1 MNVPDNTDAP
11 SGRETRETLGSRL
24 GFILLS
30 AGCAIGLG
38 NVWRF
43 PYITGAYGGAAFVLI
58 YLFFL
63 ITLAMPIMVMEFAVG
78 RASKQSVVGSFKA
91 LQPRG
96 TYWSVFGYAG
106 LCGNVIL
113 MMFYTVVTGWMLA
126 YFWYSLT
133 GRLYG
138 LPDEAVGEFFGSL
151 LASPKELISWMAL
164 AILMGTLICS
174 IGLRSG
180 VERVTKIMMI
190 GLFII
195 LALLAIRSVSLPG
208 AGAGLEFYLEPDFMK
223 LTRGEGGKGLWT
235 TIYAAMGQ
243 AFFTLSLGIGSMAI
257 FGSYILQ
264 DRSLTGESALVV
276 TLDTLVALCAGL
288 IIFPACYAYGVDAG
302 SGPSLIFVSLPVMFS
317 HMGPMGRF
325 WGALFFLFMS
335 CAAMSTVVAVF
346 EHIIACAMDVLGW
359 RRAKASAVSMIL
371 IFVLSLPCALGFNVW
386 SGFAPLGEG
395 SVVLD
400 LEDFILSN
408 NLLPIGAIVYL
419 VFCTSKKGWGWDNFL
434 KEADT
439 GHGIKFPKGIR
450 FYFAYI
456 VPAIM
461 FFVLLMGY
469 YEKFFG

>member
-1 MNVPDNTDAP
+1 MPHKAKAP
-11 SGRETRETLGSRL
+11 SGGKARETLGSRL

-63 ITLAMPIMVMEFAVG
+63 ITLAMPIMVMEFSVG
-78 RASKQSVVGSFKA
+78 RASKRSVISSFKE
-91 LQPRG
+91 LKPG
-96 TYWSVFGYAG
+96 GCWSAFGYTAF
-106 LCGNVIL
+106 CGNVIL

-126 YFWYSLT
+126 YFWYSLS
-133 GRLYG
+133 GQLQG
-138 LPDEAVGEFFGSL
+138 LSAGEVGEFFGDL
-151 LASPKELISWMAL
+151 LASPKELIAWMTL
-164 AILMGTLICS
+164 SILLGTLICS

-180 VERVTKIMMI
+180 VERVTKVMMI
-190 GLFII
+190 GLFLLMAV
-195 LALLAIRSVSLPG
+195 LALRSVSLPG
-208 AGAGLEFYLEPDFMK
+208 AGAGLEFYLKPDFAK
-223 LTRGEGGKGLWT
+223 LTQGEGGKGLWSSV
-235 TIYAAMGQ
+235 YAAMGQ

-257 FGSYILQ
+257 FGSYILR

-276 TLDTLVALCAGL
+276 TLDTVVALCAGL

-302 SGPSLIFVSLPVMFS
+302 SGPSLIFVSLPVMFNY
-317 HMGPMGRF
+317 MGQTGRF

-346 EHIIACAMDVLGW
+346 ENIIACFMDRLGW
-359 RRAKASAVSMIL
+359 RRSKASAVNML
-371 IFVLSLPCALGFNVW
+371 AIFVLSIPCALGFNVW

-395 SVVLD
+395 SIILD

-408 NLLPIGAIVYL
+408 NLLPMGAIVYL
-419 VFCTSKKGWGWDNFL
+419 LFCTSKRGWGWDNFL

-439 GHGIKFPKGIR
+439 GRGMKFPGGLR
-450 FYFAYI
+450 FYCSYI

-461 FFVLLMGY
+461 LFVLLMGY
-469 YEKFFG
+469 YEKFFM